1 VQVFALCAKK
11 ENKTDTPG
19 RKEVR
24 DEIFMQ
30 KFSAQAKRYLA
41 QIRREAMIEYKT
53 PVEQK

>member
-30 KFSAQAKRYLA
+30 KFGAQAKRYLA
-41 QIRREAMIEYKT
+41 EIRREAMIEYK
-53 PVEQK
+53 